1 MFDDIGLMSLIRLDI
16 AVFMER
22 FIGLSLFFN
31 GQQKMAYFSLL
42 QRCIL
47 ILLFY
52 FISSQRECYIRGTS
66 HGDIT

>member
-42 QRCIL
+42 QWCIL
-47 ILLFY
+47 ILLF
-52 FISSQRECYIRGTS
+52 
-66 HGDIT
+66 